1 MNGMPDENLK
11 KKKNCMAISCNSG
24 LIYPLCTM
32 PISVK
37 HLHSA
42 CSKYDLVTVK
52 LLYITQPLNQ
62 KTLSFFSTG
71 ALRHLV

>member
-1 MNGMPDENLK
+1 
-11 KKKNCMAISCNSG
+11 MAISCNSG

-62 KTLSFFSTG
+62 KTLSFLAQEPYGISFNVQT
-71 ALRHLV
+71 HQYVY